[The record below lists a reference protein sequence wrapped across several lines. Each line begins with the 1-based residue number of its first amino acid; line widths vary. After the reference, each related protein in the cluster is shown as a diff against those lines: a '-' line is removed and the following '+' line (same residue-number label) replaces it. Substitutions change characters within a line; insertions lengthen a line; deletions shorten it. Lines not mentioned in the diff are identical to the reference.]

1 MNLSPK
7 EKNQRWKTQKLKST
21 LSFSGSSSIRHGFSV
36 SVCLGSIMC
45 SLSFE
50 NGQCVFDETLLKLA
64 AIIPDDQKFNQQIDL
79 FSFYNSTWRSH
90 LSYFRFM
97 SRPIDSHRERKYI
110 IFKCSIMLHSL
121 YVFRYWL
128 ELRNL
133 RFRTHKK
140 AYGPEAREETSKF
153 LKFFFDIDN
162 IYGSR

>member
-1 MNLSPK
+1 MSKQLNYAAHCG
-7 EKNQRWKTQKLKST
+7 KN
-21 LSFSGSSSIRHGFSV
+21 GSSTIEK
-36 SVCLGSIMC
+36 CLGSIMC
-45 SLSFE
+45 SQSFE
-50 NGQCVFDETLLKLA
+50 NRRCVFDETLLKLA

-90 LSYFRFM
+90 RGYFRFM
-97 SRPIDSHRERKYI
+97 SRPIDSHCERKYI

-140 AYGPEAREETSKF
+140 AYGPEARERDEQVLEVLF
-153 LKFFFDIDN
+153 
-162 IYGSR
+162 